1 MNPEF
6 LAPLIPI
13 SAIIMFGLVKIAR
26 IMSSGGS
33 SPSLETTKKIEE
45 RLAAIEQELAALQ
58 GEVNEA
64 QERLDFAERMLAQ
77 SREGKRLGSGE

>member
-26 IMSSGGS
+26 YMSPGGS
-33 SPSLETTKKIEE
+33 SPSVETTKKIEE
-45 RLAAIEQELAALQ
+45 RLAALEQELATLQ
-58 GEVNEA
+58 GDMNDA
-64 QERLDFAERMLAQ
+64 QERLDFAERLLAQ
-77 SREGKRLGSGE
+77 SREAKRLGGGE

>member
-6 LAPLIPI
+6 LAPLIPV
-13 SAIIMFGLVKIAR
+13 SAIIMIGLVKIAR
-26 IMSSGGS
+26 YMSSGAS
-33 SPSLETTKKIEE
+33 SPGVETTKKIEE
-45 RLAAIEQELAALQ
+45 RLTALEQELAALQ
-58 GEVNEA
+58 GDMNDA

>member
-33 SPSLETTKKIEE
+33 RPSLETTKKIEE

-58 GEVNEA
+58 GDVNEA

-77 SREGKRLGSGE
+77 SREGKRLGNGE